1 MRVLESGFGFYV
13 IFVIFAG
20 DESQDFRD
28 WLCVQDYVGDGPLSV
43 LWINMIC
50 VAETSL
56 RGSRDWPPS
65 INEMWQRRA
74 FGALGTGH

>member
-1 MRVLESGFGFYV
+1 M
-13 IFVIFAG
+13 IFVTFAG
-20 DESQDFRD
+20 DESQD
-28 WLCVQDYVGDGPLSV
+28 WLCVQDYVGDGPSSV
-43 LWINMIC
+43 LWINMIW

-56 RGSRDWPPS
+56 RGSRDWPLS